1 MQAISRASKIE
12 RAGGGVEYREDVG
25 DADSQAEINEASLA
39 LFEHLLQSPVAET
52 RYHDLIVR

>member
-39 LFEHLLQSPVAET
+39 LFKHLLQSLVGGSS
-52 RYHDLIVR
+52 